1 VLRRHPGELGG
12 MPVPVAVEVVFGT
25 MWYRILA
32 SHRPLNATL
41 ARELTDLLTR

>member
-1 VLRRHPGELGG
+1 
-12 MPVPVAVEVVFGT
+12 